1 MTQLT
6 QGQRLPLPQITANL
20 NLTVGIGIQ
29 GAGMVFDVSCF
40 GVDQND
46 QLSDDRYF
54 VFFNQKSSPEGALK
68 LLGPQGPDL
77 EQFQVDLSR
86 LPASIKKLVFA
97 ITIDGNGVMSQTQN
111 GHFRILESGQEKAR
125 FSFSGSSFGQE
136 KAIVVAE
143 IYLKDVWRLLALGQ
157 GFAGGL
163 SALLKNYGG
172 TESDAP
178 ATTPAPTP
186 PTPAEDPIPP
196 RPEPQKSA
204 VNLNKGVVLEKKVQ
218 EKAPGLVSLVK
229 KVNVILEKKQ
239 IADVVAKVVMVMD
252 ASGSMTS
259 SYQNGTV
266 QAVVD
271 RVGVVA
277 MRLDDDGALE
287 TWFYS
292 DNHKQTP
299 DVTLDSVNNYV
310 KNNVKGA
317 FLQIFKGLGVGNN
330 EPPIMRTLVD
340 RHRNS
345 TQPVLVVF
353 ITDGGI
359 YKTEEITRILKD
371 ASHLPI
377 FWQFIGVAGS
387 NYGVLEALDTL
398 PGRVVDNANFFSVDD
413 LRRIS
418 DEELFERML
427 GELPMWLRA
436 AKEKGILR

>member
-6 QGQRLPLPQITANL
+6 QGQRAQLPQFTSSL
-20 NLTVGIGIQ
+20 NLTIGIGIQ
-29 GAGMVFDVSCF
+29 GAGMTFDVSCF

-54 VFFNQKSSPEGALK
+54 VFYNQKSSPEGALK
-68 LLGPQGPDL
+68 LLGSQQGDL

-86 LPASIKKLVFA
+86 LPSSIRKLVFA
-97 ITIDGNGVMSQTQN
+97 VTIDGNGVMSQIQG
-111 GHFRILESGQEKAR
+111 GHFRILEGGQEKAR
-125 FSFSGSSFGQE
+125 FNFAGQNFGQE
-136 KAIVVAE
+136 KAVIVAE
-143 IYLKDVWRLLALGQ
+143 IYLKDVWRVLALGQ

-172 TESDAP
+172 QEADEP
-178 ATTPAPTP
+178 ASPPPTPPAPTP
-186 PTPAEDPIPP
+186 PASQPAKP
-196 RPEPQKSA
+196 A
-204 VNLNKGVVLEKKVQ
+204 VNLNKGVILEKKVQ

-229 KVNVILEKKQ
+229 TVNVILEKKQ
-239 IADVVAKVVMVMD
+239 IADVVVKVVMVMD

-299 DVTLDSVNNYV
+299 DVTLDSIHNYV

-340 RHRNS
+340 RHKNS

-371 ASHLPI
+371 CSHHPI
-377 FWQFIGVAGS
+377 FWQFIGVAGQ
-387 NYGVLEALDTL
+387 NYGVLEKLDDL
-398 PGRVVDNANFFSVDD
+398 PGRVVDNADFFAVDD
-413 LRRIS
+413 LRHIS
-418 DEELFERML
+418 DDQLFERML
-427 GELPMWLRA
+427 NELPAWLRA